1 MADTPSRQVVLIVED
16 EALVRM
22 TALDMI
28 EEAGF
33 EILEATNADE
43 AILLLEARRDITV
56 VFTDIEMP
64 GSMNGL
70 RLAEA
75 IRGRWPPIK
84 SSRHRVITSCVT
96 ATCRLAGCSWQNL
109 TALTRFPAHYGRSR
123 PRPNTDR
130 YRTDNSALPI
140 EGGMDK
146 NLSHLFWHAWVS
158 EDHLDRAWSKSLAA
172 VRAGVPA
179 RAPVRI

>member
-75 IRGRWPPIK
+75 VRDRWPPVKI
-84 SSRHRVITSCVT
+84 IATSGHYVV
-96 ATCRLAGCSWQNL
+96 RDGDLPSGGLFLAKPYSLSQI
-109 TALTRFPAHYGRSR
+109 S
-123 PRPNTDR
+123 
-130 YRTDNSALPI
+130 SALREI
-140 EGGMDK
+140 T
-146 NLSHLFWHAWVS
+146 AQ
-158 EDHLDRAWSKSLAA
+158 A
-172 VRAGVPA
+172 
-179 RAPVRI
+179 

>member
-1 MADTPSRQVVLIVED
+1 VADTPSRQVVLIVED

-22 TALDMI
+22 TAVDMI

-43 AILLLEARRDITV
+43 AILLLEARLDITV

-75 IRGRWPPIK
+75 IRG
-84 SSRHRVITSCVT
+84 
-96 ATCRLAGCSWQNL
+96 
-109 TALTRFPAHYGRSR
+109 
-123 PRPNTDR
+123 
-130 YRTDNSALPI
+130 
-140 EGGMDK
+140 
-146 NLSHLFWHAWVS
+146 
-158 EDHLDRAWSKSLAA
+158 
-172 VRAGVPA
+172 
-179 RAPVRI
+179 

>member
-22 TALDMI
+22 TAVDMI

-33 EILEATNADE
+33 DILEATNADE
-43 AILLLEARRDITV
+43 AILLLEARLDITV

-75 IRGRWPPIK
+75 VRGRWPPIK
-84 SSRHRVITSCVT
+84 IIATSGDYVV
-96 ATCRLAGCSWQNL
+96 RGGDLPSGGLFLAKPYSLNQI
-109 TALTRFPAHYGRSR
+109 S
-123 PRPNTDR
+123 
-130 YRTDNSALPI
+130 SALREI
-140 EGGMDK
+140 TAQA
-146 NLSHLFWHAWVS
+146 SY
-158 EDHLDRAWSKSLAA
+158 
-172 VRAGVPA
+172 
-179 RAPVRI
+179 